1 MLLVFSLNT
10 IYNVWKN
17 KMKDYRMITLIIF
30 ISFFAIQLVDWMV
43 LHEGATT
50 TLDHLVQKSLKYK
63 HYKWNYIRN
72 LDEGII
78 PTGLRINKKP
88 VVNTFLSDFNKN
100 RKRIISKPERD
111 LVQLSLQKEWS
122 FPFQISLVNVTKST
136 VSCGFGQIYWRNL

>member
-1 MLLVFSLNT
+1 
-10 IYNVWKN
+10 
-17 KMKDYRMITLIIF
+17 
-30 ISFFAIQLVDWMV
+30 MV

-100 RKRIISKPERD
+100 RKRIISKAERD
-111 LVQLSLQKEWS
+111 LVQLPLQKE
-122 FPFQISLVNVTKST
+122 
-136 VSCGFGQIYWRNL
+136 

>member
-30 ISFFAIQLVDWMV
+30 ILFFAIQLVDWMV

-78 PTGLRINKKP
+78 PTGLRINKKL

-100 RKRIISKPERD
+100 RKRIISKAERD
-111 LVQLSLQKEWS
+111 LVQLPLQKEWS
-122 FPFQISLVNVTKST
+122 FPFQISSVNVTKST